1 MNLFVKNII
10 ISFLIIFSLAFSF
23 VCFSQTQQDLRINE
37 ILIIN
42 ENGITNEKGLKA
54 PWIEI
59 FNTAYNSVSLGG
71 LYITDDPDK
80 LDKFLIPKIS
90 PTTVLPQRGYLVL
103 WADGDISQGVL
114 HTNFNITKSTHFIAL
129 VESNGKEIIDSVTLP
144 RNTIAD
150 VSYARETD
158 GGEAWVVGKTPSPG
172 FENLKSVNIP
182 TGEVFKKHDPYGI
195 GMSIIAMTVVFCSL
209 IILYIVFKNIARLY
223 SLDLK
228 KAKLIKKGKI
238 KEAAVIKG
246 DTTGE
251 VATAIAMALHLYS
264 EQLHDE
270 ENSVLTITRVS
281 RNYSPWSSKIY
292 GLRQFNKKNW

>member
-10 ISFLIIFSLAFSF
+10 ISLLLIYSSAFSF

-37 ILIIN
+37 ILIVN

-71 LYITDDPDK
+71 LYITDDPHK

-90 PTTVLPQRGYLVL
+90 PTTVLHQRGYLIL

-114 HTNFNITKSTHFIAL
+114 HTDFKITEATRFIAL
-129 VESNGKEIIDSVTLP
+129 VESNGKTIIDSVTIP
-144 RNTIAD
+144 HNAIAD
-150 VSYARETD
+150 VSYARQSD
-158 GGEAWVVGKTPSPG
+158 GGETWIAGKSASPG
-172 FENLKSVNIP
+172 FENLKSVIVP
-182 TGEVFKKHDPYGI
+182 TGEVFKKHDPTGI
-195 GMSIIAMTVVFCSL
+195 GMSIIAMTVVFGSL
-209 IILYIVFKNIARLY
+209 IILYVVFKNIAKIY

-238 KEAAVIKG
+238 KEAAIIKG

-270 ENSVLTITRVS
+270 ENTVLTITRVS

>member
-1 MNLFVKNII
+1 MNLLIKKII
-10 ISFLIIFSLAFSF
+10 LSLIFAHSLAFSF
-23 VCFSQTQQDLRINE
+23 DIFSQTQQDLRINE
-37 ILIIN
+37 VLVIN
-42 ENGITNEKGLKA
+42 NNSITNEKGLTA

-71 LYITDDPDK
+71 LYITDDPNK

-114 HTNFNITKSTHFIAL
+114 HTDFKITESTRFIAL
-129 VESNGKEIIDSVTLP
+129 VESNGKTIIDSVTLP
-144 RNTIAD
+144 HNSIAD
-150 VSYARETD
+150 ISYARQTD
-158 GGEAWVVGKTPSPG
+158 GDKKWHFDESASPSFG
-172 FENLKSVNIP
+172 NQKNIS
-182 TGEVFKKHDPYGI
+182 TSTSEIFLKHDPTGL
-195 GMSIIAMTVVFCSL
+195 GMSIIAMTVVFSSL
-209 IILYIVFKNIARLY
+209 IILFIVFTNIAKLY

-270 ENSVLTITRVS
+270 ENAVLTITKVS
-281 RNYSPWSSKIY
+281 RHYSPWSSKIY
-292 GLRQFNKKNW
+292 GLRNFNKKTW